1 MQRFEAGSSG
11 HETKF
16 LYDQKKMYF
25 VIHRWILYTQA
36 LFLTQLVTP
45 QKRKVVPFEIVD
57 KILLIDL
64 LLN

>member
-1 MQRFEAGSSG
+1 
-11 HETKF
+11 
-16 LYDQKKMYF
+16 MYF

-45 QKRKVVPFEIVD
+45 QKGKVVPFEIVD
-57 KILLIDL
+57 KMFLIDL